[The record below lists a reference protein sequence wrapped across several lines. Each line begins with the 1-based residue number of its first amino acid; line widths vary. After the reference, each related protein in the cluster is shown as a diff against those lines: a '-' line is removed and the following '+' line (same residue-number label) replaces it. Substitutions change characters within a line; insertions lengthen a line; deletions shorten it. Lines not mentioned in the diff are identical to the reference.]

1 MIELIG
7 VSLFILILNIPFGYW
22 RANVKLLSLQWYL
35 AVHIP
40 VPFIILLRILTDV
53 GFGWQTYIYLVLA
66 FFIGQRIGSLFRSQL
81 KKHMEVSSCL
91 FMDLFK
97 LRKINEH

>member
-66 FFIGQRIGSLFRSQL
+66 FFLGQRIGSLFRNQL